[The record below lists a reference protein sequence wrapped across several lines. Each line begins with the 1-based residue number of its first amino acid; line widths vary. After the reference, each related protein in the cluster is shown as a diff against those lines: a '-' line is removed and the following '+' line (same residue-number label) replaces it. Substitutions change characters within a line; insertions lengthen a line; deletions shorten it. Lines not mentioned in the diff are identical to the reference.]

1 MKDKIKKY
9 IKEIL
14 IFIVL
19 MTVFANALSLYR
31 SAELNKMQLSLKS
44 VTLLDNI
51 KYDLPKNKAIM
62 LYFWGSWCP
71 VCKVEAGNIKRV
83 SQRYEVLTIAL
94 KSGNDVEI
102 NNYLK
107 ENNLNFR
114 VINDNTGYLTN
125 KFNISVFPTTIIYD
139 EDKNVVFSDV
149 GYTSTW
155 GLYLRMWWA
164 SF

>member
-114 VINDNTGYLTN
+114 VIDR
-125 KFNISVFPTTIIYD
+125 KSV
-139 EDKNVVFSDV
+139 V
-149 GYTSTW
+149 
-155 GLYLRMWWA
+155 
-164 SF
+164 